1 MKNLLLTQV
10 LSIASRKTL
19 ITASVSLIMSASASG
34 QVEQPMEPQPALVQ
48 SSMTG
53 DAPSDAIVLFSGND
67 LLAWERTADD
77 EPARWMIENQVMTV
91 QRDAGTIKTKQLF
104 GDMQL
109 HLEWRPSATIE
120 GSGQSRGNSGVFLH
134 SLFELQILDSWD
146 NPTYINGQAGSIYLQ
161 YAPLVNASKP
171 PGEWQ
176 SFDITFSAP
185 RYYNGQLETPA
196 FVTVFQNGL
205 LIQNHV
211 EILGTTYTTEPE
223 YKTQCEPYSQNGR
236 LQDCS
241 GKMPIT
247 LQDHGQIVSYRNIW
261 VREL

>member
-1 MKNLLLTQV
+1 
-10 LSIASRKTL
+10 
-19 ITASVSLIMSASASG
+19 
-34 QVEQPMEPQPALVQ
+34 
-48 SSMTG
+48 
-53 DAPSDAIVLFSGND
+53 
-67 LLAWERTADD
+67 
-77 EPARWMIENQVMTV
+77 
-91 QRDAGTIKTKQLF
+91 
-104 GDMQL
+104 
-109 HLEWRPSATIE
+109 
-120 GSGQSRGNSGVFLH
+120 VFLH

-161 YAPLVNASKP
+161 HAPLVNASKP

-185 RYYNGQLETPA
+185 HYNNGKLETPA
-196 FVTVFQNGL
+196 YVTVFQNGL

-211 EILGTTYTTEPE
+211 EILGATYTTEPE